1 MVKKILFYSIII
13 LIVSTGCSLKTK
25 GSLNLN
31 NEVIVKYY
39 TQVDEYISDWYQY
52 KQKHHYFNEAPVDF
66 NLSRDLHC
74 HSPSEIVSK
83 VYFRNKKEYKQD
95 IPFKVLTYCRI
106 FEKAKEINPESM
118 KEYDEKGRIIR
129 EIIYTLGRVYKY
141 TYTKNKRVIKTTY
154 TKSKN
159 TNTVEY
165 IYDENKKFLRL
176 KKYKNGEFYSV
187 YKFDKKNKNKLLE
200 YINGKL
206 TGEFL
211 LLNEF

>member
-1 MVKKILFYSIII
+1 MVKKILYYFII
-13 LIVSTGCSLKTK
+13 LIIISTGCSLKTK
-25 GSLNLN
+25 RNLN
-31 NEVIVKYY
+31 DEIIIKYY
-39 TQVDEYISDWYQY
+39 TQTYEYISDWYQY
-52 KQKHHYFNEAPVDF
+52 KQKHHYFNKAPVDF

-74 HSPSEIVSK
+74 HNPSEIVSK
-83 VYFRNKKEYKQD
+83 VYFRNKKVYKQD

-129 EIIYTLGRVYKY
+129 EIIYTLGRVYRY
-141 TYTKNKRVIKTTY
+141 TYKKNKRVIKTTY

-165 IYDENKKFLRL
+165 IYDENKKLLRL
-176 KKYKNGEFYSV
+176 EKYKNGKFYSI
-187 YKFDKKNKNKLLE
+187 YKLDKKNKNKLLE
-200 YINGKL
+200 YDISGKL
-206 TGEFL
+206 TGDFL